1 MQYPPTRT
9 DYGPSGGIFMPF
21 YIESAQPEFLPT
33 LFERSQAV
41 PAAEHSTV
49 RGDYLPAARR

>member
-1 MQYPPTRT
+1 
-9 DYGPSGGIFMPF
+9 MPF
-21 YIESAQPEFLPT
+21 YIESAQPEFPPT
-33 LFERSQAV
+33 PFERSQAV